1 MAPGPRFI
9 ARLDQYLK
17 FQILR
22 YPMTLDAHPDPRIG
36 PLDPIALRG
45 LRDHVHK
52 ALREA
57 IISGRF
63 RSGDKLNERL
73 LAAELGVSTTPVKEA
88 LQRLATDGLVRI
100 EPRRGV
106 YARFNAEQ
114 AEQMMLARAALEGM
128 IAREAARRAGD
139 DDLARIDRHITAMNH
154 ATQDGAVEQLIVL
167 NGKFHDAIQ
176 VASGCA
182 YLVSLL
188 DGQRIHDH
196 AARVA
201 LLGDAAERKRA
212 LREHRAIAGAL
223 ADRDAD
229 RAELAMREHIIR
241 SGRQHIETVFGP
253 PPRGELR

>member
-1 MAPGPRFI
+1 M
-9 ARLDQYLK
+9 
-17 FQILR
+17 ILEI
-22 YPMTLDAHPDPRIG
+22 HPDARIR
-36 PLDPIALRG
+36 PLDPMMLRG
-45 LRDHVHK
+45 LRDHVQE

-106 YARFNAEQ
+106 YAMFNAEQ

-128 IAREAARRAGD
+128 ITREAARRAGD
-139 DDLARIDRHITAMNH
+139 DDLAGLDRRIAEMSQ
-154 ATQDGAVEQLIVL
+154 ATRAGAVEQLTVL
-167 NGKFHDAIQ
+167 NEKFHDAIQ
-176 VASGCA
+176 VASGCG

-188 DGQRIHDH
+188 DGQRIYDR

-201 LLGDAAERKRA
+201 LLGDATERKRA
-212 LREHRAIAGAL
+212 LREHRAIARAI
-223 ADRDAD
+223 ANRDAD
-229 RAELAMREHIIR
+229 RAELAMRDHIIR
-241 SGRQHIETVFGP
+241 SGRQYVETVFGP
-253 PPRGELR
+253 QPRGEL

>member
-1 MAPGPRFI
+1 MIVETHPN
-9 ARLDQYLK
+9 ARL
-17 FQILR
+17 
-22 YPMTLDAHPDPRIG
+22 G
-36 PLDPIALRG
+36 PLDPMILRG
-45 LRDHVHK
+45 LRDHVHE

-106 YARFNAEQ
+106 YARFNADQ

-139 DDLARIDRHITAMNH
+139 NDLAGLDHHIAEMGR
-154 ATQDGAVEQLIVL
+154 ATEAGAVEQLTML
-167 NGKFHDAIQ
+167 NEKFHDAIQ
-176 VASGCA
+176 AASGCA

-188 DGQRIHDH
+188 DGQRIYDR
-196 AARVA
+196 ATRAA
-201 LLGDAAERKRA
+201 LLSDATERKRA
-212 LREHRAIAGAL
+212 LREHRAIARAL
-223 ADRDAD
+223 ADRDAA
-229 RAELAMREHIIR
+229 RAELAMQDHIIR

-253 PPRGELR
+253 PPKGDHR